1 MGRGSLATNLIH
13 GGLPCRRLQ
22 GRARSHKR
30 RADENPVRARE
41 MHTQASLAAD
51 LLVGLGHVDRQRHQ
65 TAIAPFLALGQIC
78 AW

>member
-1 MGRGSLATNLIH
+1 
-13 GGLPCRRLQ
+13 
-22 GRARSHKR
+22 
-30 RADENPVRARE
+30 
-41 MHTQASLAAD
+41 MHAQASLAAD